1 MQRQRAGAPVV
12 FNSQGPAAL
21 TRDYMAMEHATF
33 IAFESFP
40 RYWQSQWYDNR
51 SHHFDWSAYPARR
64 FGMLTENSTEAQVR
78 KTPSWPRNWANFSLL

>member
-1 MQRQRAGAPVV
+1 MV

-78 KTPSWPRNWANFSLL
+78 KTPSWSRNWANFSLL